1 MESPNIAGR
10 RNKAWTIHRVDSTQE
25 LVLLGASELPMISFL
40 EHRPT

>member
-10 RNKAWTIHRVDSTQE
+10 RNKAWTMHRVDSTEE
-25 LVLLGASELPMISFL
+25 LVLLGASELPMTSIL